1 MDFLTLAENRFS
13 VRDFLN
19 KEIEKEKMDKILKA
33 AQIAPTAKNNQPQKI
48 YILKSKLFYIKRNIK
63 FKKNVR

>member
-33 AQIAPTAKNNQPQKI
+33 NI
-48 YILKSKLFYIKRNIK
+48 Y
-63 FKKNVR
+63 FKE